1 MKHIYLVTDSFTYS
15 IYLVTYTFSMIY
27 LTEKLF
33 TKRKLIFIYTFGRCR
48 VYQILIFHQFY
59 SGLYKC

>member
-33 TKRKLIFIYTFGRCR
+33 TKRKLIFIYT
-48 VYQILIFHQFY
+48 L
-59 SGLYKC
+59 